1 MGVLKNP
8 RWERFA
14 HEIASGK
21 HATNGEAYLAA
32 GFQIR
37 PDLARQNAQKLLRR
51 PEVNARIDELRDLA
65 AHVERRAADVAGERL
80 GEDWAIKKE
89 WVTDRLKEIVERSMK
104 EGEFN
109 GNVACRALE
118 LLGKEV
124 GMFVDRT
131 ETRNVNYGI
140 SDQPMTP
147 EEWIKK
153 YSPDAMP
160 LAKAKAENAQLK
172 KENEKTREQL
182 DATPKTRVL
191 Q

>member
-1 MGVLKNP
+1 MGVVKNP

-21 HATNGEAYLAA
+21 HATNGGAYLAA

-37 PDLARQNAQKLLRR
+37 PDLAKQNAQKLLRR

-65 AHVERRAADVAGERL
+65 THMERRAADVAGERL
-80 GEDWAIKKE
+80 GEDWAVKKE
-89 WVTDRLKEIVERSMK
+89 WVTDQLKQIVERAMH
-104 EGEFN
+104 GEKFD

-118 LLGKEV
+118 LLGREI
-124 GMFVDRT
+124 GMFVDRS
-131 ETRNVNYGI
+131 ESRNVNYNI
-140 SDQPMTP
+140 SDQPMSP

-153 YSPDAMP
+153 YSPDATP
-160 LAKAKAENAQLK
+160 LAKAKADNEQLK
-172 KENEKTREQL
+172 KEIEETREQL